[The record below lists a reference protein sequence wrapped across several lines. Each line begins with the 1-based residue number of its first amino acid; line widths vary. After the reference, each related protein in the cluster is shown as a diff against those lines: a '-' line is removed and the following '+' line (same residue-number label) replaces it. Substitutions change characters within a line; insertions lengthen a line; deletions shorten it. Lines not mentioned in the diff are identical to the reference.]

1 MGKKPQKKQH
11 QTADDDND
19 LHANMLAQL
28 GLKADTKEGKEML
41 GVLKKKLNKTG
52 GNDEGWQ
59 EAAASSDGEPVGG
72 EEYDDGKLTLGDL
85 FTSIDKSKQTTASK
99 QNQDEVI
106 NTNRLQKQLKSLR
119 KEAQVTALTA
129 PLSGRKRLKLERQEN
144 YEQVKKQVSRFIPQ
158 VKHNREA
165 DQIDF
170 TTRDVI
176 GEGGGVRL
184 NSLNQIASNLRES
197 QATTSLEK

>member
-1 MGKKPQKKQH
+1 M
-11 QTADDDND
+11 
-19 LHANMLAQL
+19 
-28 GLKADTKEGKEML
+28 
-41 GVLKKKLNKTG
+41 
-52 GNDEGWQ
+52 
-59 EAAASSDGEPVGG
+59 
-72 EEYDDGKLTLGDL
+72 
-85 FTSIDKSKQTTASK
+85 
-99 QNQDEVI
+99 
-106 NTNRLQKQLKSLR
+106 
-119 KEAQVTALTA
+119 TALTA
-129 PLSGRKRLKLERQEN
+129 PLSGRKRLKIERQEN

-165 DQIDF
+165 DQLDF